1 MTLTQPGLIRST
13 AIHIAERAKDICDI
27 QGRKPSSVA
36 GAAIYLA
43 CLASSEEINRK
54 GKKICFER
62 ILHQIIYLDI
72 HNAVGASETVVR
84 TVYQL
89 LLPHASQ
96 LFPNDFV
103 FRRPIDRLPSS

>member
-1 MTLTQPGLIRST
+1 M
-13 AIHIAERAKDICDI
+13 HIAERAKEVCDI

-43 CLASSEEINRK
+43 CLASSEQINRK
-54 GKKICFER
+54 SKKICFER
-62 ILHQIIYLDI
+62 ALHEMIYLDI
-72 HNAVGASETVVR
+72 HNAVGASEAVVR

-96 LFPNDFV
+96 LFPNNFV
-103 FRRPIDRLPSS
+103 FKCPISRLPSS